1 MLKVNPKEVSQ
12 GDTFLVLPEIEE
24 PEKQIE
30 EAIDRG
36 AVCIITNSGEYSVK
50 TIIKKDTRA
59 YLTNYLKEL
68 YLNKLEQI
76 NIIGIAG
83 TNGKTT
89 SGFLTCQLLNSLNSK
104 TAQISTDGFYIN
116 GKLEETNNPNPD
128 VYEIYELINKAIE
141 NECENIIIETS
152 SQAIKNRHL
161 EGIKF
166 DMAVYTNTRTKELD
180 EEQIVENINA
190 KIELFKNIKRN
201 GYAIINKNDKY
212 YENFVLTQNKN
223 IYYGKENCDY
233 NISNILLTYEDIE
246 FDIND
251 KKITIPILGSYN
263 VYNFL
268 VAYIIARTLNF
279 PEEMIIE
286 QAKTIKSIDGRY
298 QNIKNKKGLVIIDN
312 ADKKSNIKN
321 VIKYTREFCRGRIIT
336 LIGCDGETKR
346 EEREQIGKTVT
357 KNSDYVIFTTDNPRY
372 DDPEQ
377 ILYEMTKK
385 LDTDNFEIIS
395 SRREAIK
402 KGINI
407 LDEYDILLILGRGND
422 EHQIIGS
429 DKIPYQDYE
438 EVMKNI
444 KK

>member
-1 MLKVNPKEVSQ
+1 M
-12 GDTFLVLPEIEE
+12 
-24 PEKQIE
+24 
-30 EAIDRG
+30 
-36 AVCIITNSGEYSVK
+36 
-50 TIIKKDTRA
+50 
-59 YLTNYLKEL
+59 
-68 YLNKLEQI
+68 
-76 NIIGIAG
+76 
-83 TNGKTT
+83 
-89 SGFLTCQLLNSLNSK
+89 
-104 TAQISTDGFYIN
+104 
-116 GKLEETNNPNPD
+116 
-128 VYEIYELINKAIE
+128 
-141 NECENIIIETS
+141 ENI
-152 SQAIKNRHL
+152 K
-161 EGIKF
+161 
-166 DMAVYTNTRTKELD
+166 
-180 EEQIVENINA
+180 A

-233 NISNILLTYEDIE
+233 NISNILLTYDDIE

-279 PEEMIIE
+279 PEEMIID